1 MERIAA
7 HLNDAG
13 ITLLDDSG
21 ILYREPGFALLED
34 DSLTTGNDAF
44 RQARIKPRRI
54 QHRFWSELSVEPLQD
69 QGTAHLSAADLV
81 SRQLE
86 QMSAAGT
93 GKEIVVAVPAYMS
106 SQQLGLLLGIATD
119 INLPVVAMVDASVA
133 ATRREYKGA
142 VPVHVDISL
151 HTTTLS
157 RLVQPGLAQVER
169 TEVLKNCGTYAL
181 FDAWLHTISEA
192 FVRQS
197 RFDPLHAAD
206 TEQMLVNNMGG
217 WLAEAARNDRV
228 RLKIESGAVSYEAS
242 IDSLSLIGAAAPVY
256 QQVASRLRALFRADE
271 VPALQLTD
279 RVARLPGLAEMLTAR
294 VGGEI
299 FILEPGATA
308 RGALA
313 RMRESGAGG
322 QGVSLVR
329 QLPWDQ
335 AAASIA
341 AEDVQQKQ
349 SGVPT
354 HLLFGNTAYAIRNS
368 PLVLGSDQSEA
379 GQTLELDSDMPG
391 LSRRHC
397 SLQHVNGRCVVEDF
411 SRYGTFLNGHR
422 IDGST
427 VLQVGDSLRIGSPGY
442 EFRLITTEESSG

>member
-1 MERIAA
+1 
-7 HLNDAG
+7 
-13 ITLLDDSG
+13 
-21 ILYREPGFALLED
+21 
-34 DSLTTGNDAF
+34 
-44 RQARIKPRRI
+44 
-54 QHRFWSELSVEPLQD
+54 
-69 QGTAHLSAADLV
+69 
-81 SRQLE
+81 
-86 QMSAAGT
+86 
-93 GKEIVVAVPAYMS
+93 
-106 SQQLGLLLGIATD
+106 
-119 INLPVVAMVDASVA
+119 
-133 ATRREYKGA
+133 
-142 VPVHVDISL
+142 
-151 HTTTLS
+151 
-157 RLVQPGLAQVER
+157 
-169 TEVLKNCGTYAL
+169 
-181 FDAWLHTISEA
+181 
-192 FVRQS
+192 
-197 RFDPLHAAD
+197 
-206 TEQMLVNNMGG
+206 MGG
-217 WLAEAARNDRV
+217 WLAEAARTDRV

-279 RVARLPGLAEMLTAR
+279 RVARLPGLADMLTAR

-299 FILEPGATA
+299 FVLEPGATA

-313 RMRESGAGG
+313 RMRESGVGA
-322 QGVSLVR
+322 QGVSLIR

-341 AEDVQQKQ
+341 AEDAQQKQ

-379 GQTLELDSDMPG
+379 GQTLQLDSDMPG

-427 VLQVGDSLRIGSPGY
+427 VLQIGDSLRIGSPGY